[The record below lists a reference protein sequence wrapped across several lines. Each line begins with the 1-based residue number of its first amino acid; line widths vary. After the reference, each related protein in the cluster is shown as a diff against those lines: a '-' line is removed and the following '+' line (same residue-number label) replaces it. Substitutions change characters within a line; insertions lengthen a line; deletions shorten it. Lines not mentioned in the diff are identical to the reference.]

1 MVSIISYILAPF
13 LVQTSMSSL
22 SCCVFCHMTAWQ
34 DCLTAMQL
42 HELTC
47 LWNVAQERQLHLP
60 TGTTLTCPW
69 ADTWAL
75 QTTYKCVH
83 IDTLSCTYAH
93 IYPYTLTCP
102 QHAHTCPQHA
112 LVHSVHS
119 MHMDCANV
127 HVHSNPLVHSYVHT
141 HSRIPNCIYR
151 HSHMHTWIPYT
162 CICNCISIGMHICL
176 CILRHSPVQYVKV
189 HAYKYT
195 QLYPNSF
202 RVLGSDKM

>member
-93 IYPYTLTCP
+93 IPIYTHLSTACTYLSTACTCSQRA
-102 QHAHTCPQHA
+102 QHAHGLCPCTCALKSTCTLICPQTFT
-112 LVHSVHS
+112 
-119 MHMDCANV
+119 
-127 HVHSNPLVHSYVHT
+127 HT
-141 HSRIPNCIYR
+141 
-151 HSHMHTWIPYT
+151 
-162 CICNCISIGMHICL
+162 
-176 CILRHSPVQYVKV
+176 K
-189 HAYKYT
+189 
-195 QLYPNSF
+195 LYIQA
-202 RVLGSDKM
+202 